1 MSSDIVHFTFL
12 HFISLFFTS
21 LYDAQLQVRF
31 TVDSFSKL
39 DYFPTLDPFSKLD
52 SSQTVDSFPTFHP
65 LQTFVCELKKMS
77 GNKVAPTIK
86 ITDELSNGS
95 SVANGHSKVGEGEE
109 VNGHSKVREGE
120 VNGHSKVGEGEET
133 KAVDKNV
140 FLYWEGLSYTVTN
153 SVAKKVLSRVQGHK
167 KVDSKKVIFSGL
179 NGMIWTQS
187 LVAIMGPSGAG
198 KSTFLDCLA
207 NRKIRGRSGRVFMV
221 SHMKKVKVSYIPQH
235 DNYYDVLTVKE
246 SIMFASKLQ
255 NSTRKKHGQDYL
267 ESVVTSNSHHMR
279 RMTIS
284 HKDFH
289 EMVADGIIK
298 MLGLA
303 GCADVPAGMI
313 SGGQKKRLSIAQ
325 ELVSKPSILFLDEP
339 TSGLDSSACW
349 SLMKV
354 LHDLVSQQPPICI
367 ACTIHQPSPKMFFMF
382 HKIITLSSFGNILF
396 NDFPEELSRKLSNV
410 GLVIPPFYN
419 PGDFLIEV
427 AAGEHGLQVVNEMIE
442 NDAKA
447 ARTAAAASPN
457 SAVVRMRSRPLADS
471 KPPKFPKM
479 KHFRF
484 LLHRSFILMIRDPM
498 LTSLRFLMHFSV
510 AIFVGYLYGSRVGKV
525 TGCPPDLGSDTHFD
539 PTRIT
544 SIQND
549 LSDEIKDVMD
559 NLSNL
564 FFNVLII
571 FFGSLMPTLLTFP
584 LEMSIFVKETTNSW
598 HGAGMYYLAKSL
610 ADLPFQILFPTIYV
624 CITYFLNGQPIDPIR
639 FGLYLLIMIMAGF
652 LGQSFGLI
660 FGAIFMNQ
668 PVSAVFIAPLAVL
681 PTFLFSG
688 FLVKIEN
695 MPEILQHLS
704 WLSCIRFAMEGVIIA
719 IYGFGRCSSDPKQMA
734 ITKHLLTSW
743 ITSVFS
749 TAIEG
754 SEDETDFLSGSNDT
768 VFASG
773 SNDGTLNVDNDT
785 VMGMDDIRTLSKS
798 VVDSLLSGVGGQTT
812 VDTKGHSISGV
823 MSIFNIS
830 DDHIFVCFLMLIAN
844 FVVLRITTYI
854 LIVWRSKAE
863 G

>member
-1 MSSDIVHFTFL
+1 
-12 HFISLFFTS
+12 
-21 LYDAQLQVRF
+21 
-31 TVDSFSKL
+31 
-39 DYFPTLDPFSKLD
+39 
-52 SSQTVDSFPTFHP
+52 
-65 LQTFVCELKKMS
+65 MS
-77 GNKVAPTIK
+77 GSKVAPTIK
-86 ITDELSNGS
+86 ISEQVSNGGTGK
-95 SVANGHSKVGEGEE
+95 SVDEE
-109 VNGHSKVREGE
+109 DPVP
-120 VNGHSKVGEGEET
+120 T
-133 KAVDKNV
+133 VDKNV
-140 FLYWEGLSYTVTN
+140 WLYWENLSYTVTN
-153 SVAKKVLSRVQGHK
+153 SLAKRILGRIQGHK
-167 KVDSKKVIFSGL
+167 NLESNKVIFSGL

-187 LVAIMGPSGAG
+187 MVAIMGPSGAG

-246 SIMFASKLQ
+246 CIMFASKLQ
-255 NSTRKKHGQDYL
+255 NSTKKKHGHDYM
-267 ESVVTSNSHHMR
+267 ESVVTSSASRLR

-284 HKDFH
+284 HRDFH

-298 MLGLA
+298 MLGLE

-354 LHDLVSQQPPICI
+354 LHELSSQNPPICI

-382 HKIITLSSFGNILF
+382 HKIIMLSSFGTVLF
-396 NDFPEELSRKLSNV
+396 NDFPEELTRKLANV
-410 GLVIPPFYN
+410 GLQVPPFYN

-427 AAGEHGLQVVNEMIE
+427 AAGEHGIQVVNEMIE
-442 NDAKA
+442 NDAKVA
-447 ARTAAAASPN
+447 QAAASATPN
-457 SAVVRMRSRPLADS
+457 SVTMKIRNRPFADS
-471 KPPKFPKM
+471 SPPKFPKM

-484 LLHRSFILMIRDPM
+484 LLHRSFILVIRDPM
-498 LTSLRFLMHFSV
+498 LTSLRFLMHLSV
-510 AIFVGYLYGSRVGKV
+510 AIFVGYLYGPRVGKV

-544 SIQND
+544 SMQND

-610 ADLPFQILFPTIYV
+610 ADLPFQIIFPTIYV
-624 CITYFLNGQPIDPIR
+624 CITYFLNGQPIDPVR
-639 FGLYLLIMIMAGF
+639 FSLYLVIMIMTGF

-660 FGAIFMNQ
+660 FGVIFMNE

-695 MPEILQHLS
+695 MPPILQHFS
-704 WLSCIRFAMEGVIIA
+704 WLSCIRFAMEGVIIS
-719 IYGFGRCSSDPKQMA
+719 IYGFGRCSADPKQMA
-734 ITKHLLTSW
+734 ITKHLLNSW
-743 ITSVFS
+743 ISSVFS
-749 TAIEG
+749 TALEG
-754 SEDETDFLSGSNDT
+754 NGAEIGDFDYS
-768 VFASG
+768 
-773 SNDGTLNVDNDT
+773 DGNSTE
-785 VMGMDDIRTLSKS
+785 MGAEDIRSLSKS
-798 VVDSLLSGVGGQTT
+798 VVNSLLSGVGGQTT
-812 VDTKGHSISGV
+812 VDGKGHSISGV

-830 DDHIFVCFLMLIAN
+830 DDHIFICFLMLIAN
-844 FVVLRITTYI
+844 FIVLRITTYI

>member
-1 MSSDIVHFTFL
+1 
-12 HFISLFFTS
+12 
-21 LYDAQLQVRF
+21 
-31 TVDSFSKL
+31 
-39 DYFPTLDPFSKLD
+39 
-52 SSQTVDSFPTFHP
+52 
-65 LQTFVCELKKMS
+65 MS
-77 GNKVAPTIK
+77 GNQVAPIIK
-86 ITDELSNGS
+86 ISEQVSNG
-95 SVANGHSKVGEGEE
+95 ANGVVTKSSEE
-109 VNGHSKVREGE
+109 EPPPD
-120 VNGHSKVGEGEET
+120 
-133 KAVDKNV
+133 DKNV
-140 FLYWEGLSYTVTN
+140 LLYWEDLSYTVTN
-153 SVAKKVLSRVQGHK
+153 SLAKRILGRVQGHK
-167 KVDSKKVIFSGL
+167 NLEAKKVIFSGL
-179 NGMIWTQS
+179 NGMICTQN

-207 NRKIRGRSGRVFMV
+207 NRKIRGRSGRVYMK

-255 NSTRKKHGQDYL
+255 NSTKKKHGKDYL
-267 ESVVTSNSHHMR
+267 DSVVTSNATRMR

-284 HKDFH
+284 HGDFH

-298 MLGLA
+298 MLGLD

-354 LHDLVSQQPPICI
+354 LLELSSQNPPICI

-382 HKIITLSSFGNILF
+382 HRIITLSSFGSVLF
-396 NDFPEELSRKLSNV
+396 NDFPEELSRKLINV
-410 GLVIPPFYN
+410 GLQCPPFYN

-427 AAGEHGLQVVNEMIE
+427 AAGEHGVQVINEMIE
-442 NDAKA
+442 NDVKA
-447 ARTAAAASPN
+447 GQAAATVTPSSGN
-457 SAVVRMRSRPLADS
+457 LRFRSRPLADS

-510 AIFVGYLYGSRVGKV
+510 AIFVGYLYGPRVGKV

-544 SIQND
+544 SIQKD

-624 CITYFLNGQPIDPIR
+624 CITYFLNGQPVDPIR
-639 FGLYLLIMIMAGF
+639 FALYLVIMIMIGF

-660 FGAIFMNQ
+660 FGVIFMNE

-734 ITKHLLTSW
+734 ITKHLLNSW
-743 ITSVFS
+743 ITSVFT
-749 TAIEG
+749 TAIEP
-754 SEDETDFLSGSNDT
+754 EDLESIMDSSGAGVPINDT
-768 VFASG
+768 A
-773 SNDGTLNVDNDT
+773 
-785 VMGMDDIRTLSKS
+785 MGMADIRSLSKS

-812 VDTKGHSISGV
+812 VDGKGHSISGV
-823 MSIFNIS
+823 MSIFNIT
-830 DDHIFVCFLMLIAN
+830 DDHLFICFLMLIAN
-844 FVVLRITTYI
+844 FVVLRITTYL
-854 LIVWRSKAE
+854 LIVWRSKSE